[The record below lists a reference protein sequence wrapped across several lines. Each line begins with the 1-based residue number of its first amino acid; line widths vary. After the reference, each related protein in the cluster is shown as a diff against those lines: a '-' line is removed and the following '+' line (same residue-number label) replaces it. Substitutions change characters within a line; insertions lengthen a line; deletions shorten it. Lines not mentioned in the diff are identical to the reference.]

1 MEHTLHILKNSEASE
16 ALELISSSEK
26 GDDGVQVL
34 LIQEAVGLRPA
45 LKGPVYVLEED
56 LKARNATS
64 EFQPVSYSK
73 MLDLILGADS
83 VFLW

>member
-1 MEHTLHILKNSEASE
+1 LYGKVGTE
-16 ALELISSSEK
+16 
-26 GDDGVQVL
+26 DVQVL

-56 LKARNATS
+56 LKARNETS
-64 EFQPVSYSK
+64 AFLPVSYSK
-73 MLDLILGADS
+73 MLDLILDADS